1 MFPFIKLK
9 SPDTYVA
16 CNWNLSEDVAG
27 RTYWVSFFKRHLPTF
42 LDFGMAAARARGC
55 ADVDC
60 RARAAACATALAKR
74 LDAFDVDPA
83 RHGRVSIVE
92 LGAWRNEL
100 LWGHGFDDCFVDLKD
115 RANEAVLP
123 LLPTVCRQLDAL
135 DADPAAQLR
144 AVIEGVF
151 AGNLFDM
158 GAEATAKQFANGDGP
173 DFFATRAK
181 LPNRPWLVDDY
192 DALATKLLSSQPATR
207 HSQPGPAQHSRLGTR
222 HSPYRHCIFFIDNAG
237 SDFLLGAIPMI
248 RYLARRGTR
257 VTIAANEK
265 PTLNDM
271 TVHDVKRWWP
281 RILEAEPSL
290 ATLPIDLVST
300 GTGEPLIDLS
310 KVSEELNAIAADAD
324 LVILEG
330 MGRGVESNL
339 DAAFTCDA
347 LNLAILKDPA
357 VTERLGGKMYDVVCR
372 FR

>member
-1 MFPFIKLK
+1 MSPFIKLK
-9 SPDTYVA
+9 SPDRYVA

-27 RTYWVSFFKRHLPTF
+27 RTYWVQFFKRHLPTF
-42 LDFGMAAARARGC
+42 LDFGMAAARTRGC
-55 ADVDC
+55 ADADC
-60 RARAAACATALAKR
+60 RARAAACATALAGR
-74 LDAFDVDPA
+74 LDAFDADPA

-100 LWGHGFDDCFVDLKD
+100 LWGHGFADCFVDLKD

-123 LLPTVCRQLDAL
+123 LVSTVCRELDAL
-135 DADPAAQLR
+135 DVDPAAQLR

-192 DALATKLLSSQPATR
+192 DALAANLLFSQLATR
-207 HSQPGPAQHSRLGTR
+207 NSQLH
-222 HSPYRHCIFFIDNAG
+222 HHCVFFIDNAG

-257 VTIAANEK
+257 VTIAANER

-290 ATLPIDLVST
+290 AALPIDLVST

-310 KVSEELNAIAADAD
+310 KVSDELNVVAADAD
-324 LVILEG
+324 LVVLEG

-357 VTERLGGKMYDVVCR
+357 VTQRLAGKMYDVVCR